1 MGRRNLPM
9 YKIVAADSR
18 SPRDGRFL
26 EAVGAYNPRTEPAQ
40 IDLKE
45 ERVFYWLKRGA
56 QPSDTVRSLLRRKG
70 IMLKWHL
77 LRKGA
82 DEDAI
87 RAALEKWQM
96 MQPEKAT
103 READRKVRRA
113 EIKRKKR
120 KEAAE
125 QPSSTEAA
133 PPAEAQQ

>member
-1 MGRRNLPM
+1 
-9 YKIVAADSR
+9 
-18 SPRDGRFL
+18 
-26 EAVGAYNPRTEPAQ
+26 
-40 IDLKE
+40 
-45 ERVFYWLKRGA
+45 
-56 QPSDTVRSLLRRKG
+56 
-70 IMLKWHL
+70 MLKWHL

-87 RAALEKWQM
+87 QAALEKWQM